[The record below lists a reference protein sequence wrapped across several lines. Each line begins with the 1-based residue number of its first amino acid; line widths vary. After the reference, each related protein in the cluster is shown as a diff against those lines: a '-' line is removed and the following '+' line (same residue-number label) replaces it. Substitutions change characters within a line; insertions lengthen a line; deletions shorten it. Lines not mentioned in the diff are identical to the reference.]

1 MTNGE
6 KFKEIFGSAI
16 MTYNL
21 KNEIIKIN
29 DRDVSK
35 WWEEKYEGSDA
46 LVISPSDQP
55 IEIALKLIS
64 ATIPAEK
71 DSLAEKLANLI
82 GVEADASDAMFSDR
96 ELRQIAE
103 HLLVYCDGGEE

>member
-6 KFKEIFGSAI
+6 VFGKIFGQSV
-16 MTYNL
+16 MEYNP
-21 KNEIIKIN
+21 KNEVTTIN
-29 DRDVSK
+29 GNKVSE
-35 WWEEKYEGSDA
+35 WLDDEYEGSDA
-46 LVISPSDQP
+46 IIISPSDQP